1 MNSIVFHSFYRDPE
15 FTSLKH
21 ALLYFDR
28 ITVPSNS
35 FVLSF
40 GDRPEQS
47 HYVQLIP
54 DHAYEHLESLQNS
67 GIVCLRTLSSQN
79 PDPIVF
85 YEATVSA
92 INQLPRHGP
101 YSIEDVQS
109 ILDIGNLTIDEDD
122 GVEFV
127 KQVVL
132 MMCAFC
138 LKEITQESGTP
149 FVDNSL
155 IHEALGAGL
164 SGLIEAPSIR
174 SRFGEGQVQE
184 MRSILLAQRTLELEL
199 PSFRFK
205 SFDDVIAA
213 KVQMRDEIAAF
224 DQRMYELSQRL
235 LVDPWAPGFSDD
247 LDAFVQRYVK
257 PEVDALRAR
266 SRSDIKGFIGQAQEK
281 ALGYAGLALGL
292 YSIMPDLMEL
302 IAAGASVAAVSA
314 ALIGLRGKRRQ
325 DVATAGMRLLI
336 RV

>member
-15 FTSLKH
+15 FSSLKH
-21 ALLYFDR
+21 ALLYFDH
-28 ITVPSNS
+28 ITIPSNS
-35 FVLSF
+35 FVLSL
-40 GDRPEQS
+40 GEGPEQS

-54 DHAYEHLESLQNS
+54 DDAYEHLEGLQSSGAVSL
-67 GIVCLRTLSSQN
+67 RKLSSQN
-79 PDPIVF
+79 PDPIIF

-92 INQLPRHGP
+92 INQLPSHGP

-109 ILDIGNLTIDEDD
+109 ILDIGDLKIDEDD
-122 GVEFV
+122 SVEFV

-132 MMCAFC
+132 MMSAFC

-155 IHEALGAGL
+155 IHEAVGAGL
-164 SGLIEAPSIR
+164 SGLIETPSIQ
-174 SRFGEGQVQE
+174 SKFGDDQVRE

-205 SFDDVIAA
+205 SFDDVFAA
-213 KVQMRDEIAAF
+213 KARLGSEIAAF

-235 LVDPWAPGFSDD
+235 LVDPWAPGFTDELD
-247 LDAFVQRYVK
+247 LFVQRYIK

-266 SRSDIKGFIGQAQEK
+266 SVSDVKGFVGQVHDK
-281 ALGYAGLALGL
+281 ALKYAGLGLGL
-292 YSIMPDLMEL
+292 YSVVPHLMEL
-302 IAAGASVAAVSA
+302 IAAGASVAAVSE
-314 ALIGLRGKRRQ
+314 ALVGLRGKRRE

-336 RV
+336 KV